1 MKMKAPLLLA
11 ALRAGQLGVI
21 AQTTLQVAVCDDLP
35 PSIATDTTLQF
46 TAQEVSTMYTRTYY
60 LDVYINTIRGIH

>member
-1 MKMKAPLLLA
+1 MKMKAPFLLA
-11 ALRAGQLGVI
+11 ALCAGGPLGVI

-46 TAQEVSTMYTRTYY
+46 ITQEVTMM
-60 LDVYINTIRGIH
+60 YIHV